1 MFRFLPYILKTLW
14 RHRTRTLLTV
24 SGTAVALLVFS
35 FVTAVQEGLS
45 RLLSER
51 EQDRTLIVFQANR
64 FCPSTSKLP
73 EDYSRRIERLPG
85 VQSAV
90 PIKVYMNNCRASLDV
105 VVFNGLPADK
115 LRQVRDLELLQ
126 GEWPT
131 FEKQQDAAVV
141 GQAVAHRRKLKVGQK
156 FSIGMLTVTVTGIFR
171 SPDQSTENM
180 IFTHVDFLQRTR
192 GLNSVGTVTQLEV
205 RLKESA
211 DAQATSGAI
220 DDLFRSGPIAT
231 NTRTKGV
238 FQASAVG
245 DLVELVGFTRYL
257 GLACVGLVLGLV
269 ATTTVMGVQD
279 RIKEHAVL
287 QTMGFTGWHIFAFVV
302 AESVLVSLAGGT
314 IGVGTALAIL
324 STRSMALG
332 TEGILITFLPSLS
345 LSLTGLAAAAT
356 VGVLAGLIP
365 ATQAAR
371 AEIVPAL
378 RFS

>member
-115 LRQVRDLELLQ
+115 LHQFRDLELLQ
-126 GEWPT
+126 GDWPT
-131 FEKQQDAAVV
+131 FEQQQDAAVV
-141 GQAVAHRRKLKVGQK
+141 GQAVAQRRKLKVGQK
-156 FSIGMLTVTVTGIFR
+156 FSIGMLTVTVVGIFR

-180 IFTHVDFLQRTR
+180 IFTHLDFLQRTR

-245 DLVELVGFTRYL
+245 DLVELVGFTQYL

-287 QTMGFTGWHIFAFVV
+287 QTMGFTGWHIFAFVI
-302 AESVLVSLAGGT
+302 AESALVSLAGGT

-324 STRSMALG
+324 STQSMALG

-345 LSLTGLAAAAT
+345 LCLTGLAAATA

>member
-1 MFRFLPYILKTLW
+1 MIRFLPYVLKTLW

-35 FVTAVQEGLS
+35 FVTAVQEGLV
-45 RLLSER
+45 RLLSDR
-51 EQDRTLIVFQANR
+51 QHDRTLIAFQANR

-73 EDYSRRIERLPG
+73 EDYARRVERLPG
-85 VQSAV
+85 VKSAV

-105 VVFNGLPADK
+105 VVFNGLPPDK
-115 LRQVRDLELLQ
+115 LRQVRSLELVA
-126 GEWPT
+126 GDWAT
-131 FEKQQDAAVV
+131 FERQHDAAVV
-141 GQAVAHRRKLKVGQK
+141 GQSVANRRRLAVGQK

-180 IFTHVDFLQRTR
+180 IFTHLDFLQRTK

-205 RLKESA
+205 QLNDSA
-211 DAQATSGAI
+211 DPRATSQAI

-245 DLVELVGFTRYL
+245 DLVELVGFTQYL
-257 GLACVGLVLGLV
+257 GFACVGLVLGLV

-287 QTMGFTGWHIFAFVV
+287 QTMGFTGWHIFAFVIT
-302 AESVLVSLAGGT
+302 ESLLVSIAGGA
-314 IGVGTALAIL
+314 IGIGSALIIL
-324 STRSMALG
+324 STSNFALG
-332 TEGILITFLPSLS
+332 TEGILITFLPSIS
-345 LSLTGLAAAAT
+345 LGLTGLIVAMV
-356 VGVLAGLIP
+356 VGLLAGVIP
-365 ATQAAR
+365 AFQASR

-378 RFS
+378 RFG

>member
-35 FVTAVQEGLS
+35 LVAAVQEGLS

-51 EQDRTLIVFQANR
+51 EHDRTLIVFQANR

-73 EDYSRRIERLPG
+73 QDYAQRIDRLPG
-85 VQSAV
+85 VERAV

-105 VVFNGLPADK
+105 VVFNGLPAAE
-115 LRQVRDLELLQ
+115 LRQVRDLELME
-126 GEWPT
+126 GSWSA

-141 GQAVAHRRKLKVGQK
+141 GQAVAQRRRLAIGQK

-171 SPDQSTENM
+171 SPDPSTENM
-180 IFTHVDFLQRTR
+180 IFTHLDFLQRTR

-205 RLKESA
+205 RLDESA
-211 DAQATSGAI
+211 DAQATGRAI

-231 NTRTKGV
+231 NTRTKGA
-238 FQASAVG
+238 FQAGAVG

-269 ATTTVMGVQD
+269 ATTTVMSVQD

-287 QTMGFTGWHIFAFVV
+287 QTMGFTGWHIFAFVL
-302 AESVLVSLAGGT
+302 AESVLVSLAGGVM
-314 IGVGTALAIL
+314 GVGIALAIL
-324 STRSMALG
+324 STRSLALG

-345 LSLTGLAAAAT
+345 LAATGVAAAAA
-356 VGVLAGLIP
+356 VGLLAGMIP
-365 ATQAAR
+365 AAGAAR

>member
-1 MFRFLPYILKTLW
+1 MFRFLPYVLKTLW

-35 FVTAVQEGLS
+35 FVTAVQEGLT
-45 RLLSER
+45 RLLN
-51 EQDRTLIVFQANR
+51 DRRHDHTLIAFQANR

-73 EDYSRRIERLPG
+73 EDYARRVERLPG
-85 VQSAV
+85 VKSAV

-115 LRQVRDLELLQ
+115 LRQVRSLDLLE
-126 GEWPT
+126 GDWST
-131 FEKQQDAAVV
+131 FERQQDAAIV
-141 GQAVAHRRKLKVGQK
+141 GQSVAQRRRLAVGQK

-180 IFTHVDFLQRTR
+180 IFTHLDFLQRTK

-205 RLKESA
+205 KLEDNA
-211 DAQATSGAI
+211 DPQSTSQAI

-245 DLVELVGFTRYL
+245 DLVELVGFTQYL
-257 GLACVGLVLGLV
+257 GFACVALVLGLV

-287 QTMGFTGWHIFAFVV
+287 QTMGFTGWHIFAFVIT
-302 AESVLVSLAGGT
+302 ESLLVSVAGGALG
-314 IGVGTALAIL
+314 IGTALIIL
-324 STRSMALG
+324 STSNFALG
-332 TEGILITFLPSLS
+332 TEGILITFLPSIS
-345 LSLTGLAAAAT
+345 LGLTGLAVALL
-356 VGVLAGLIP
+356 VGLVAGIVP
-365 ATQAAR
+365 AFQAAR

-378 RFS
+378 RFG

>member
-73 EDYSRRIERLPG
+73 EDYSRRIVRLPG

-105 VVFNGLPADK
+105 VVFNGFPADK
-115 LRQVRDLELLQ
+115 LRQFRDLELLQ

-141 GQAVAHRRKLKVGQK
+141 GQAVAQRRKLKVGQK

-180 IFTHVDFLQRTR
+180 IFTHLDFLQRTR

-205 RLKESA
+205 RLRESA
-211 DAQATSGAI
+211 DAQATSRAI
-220 DDLFRSGPIAT
+220 DHLFRSGPIAT

-245 DLVELVGFTRYL
+245 DLVELVGFTQYL

-324 STRSMALG
+324 STQSMALG

-345 LSLTGLAAAAT
+345 LCLTGLAAATA
-356 VGVLAGLIP
+356 VGILAGLIP

>member
-1 MFRFLPYILKTLW
+1 MFHFLPYILKTIW

-35 FVTAVQEGLS
+35 FVLAVQEGLA
-45 RLLSER
+45 RLLNDR
-51 EQDRTLIVFQANR
+51 QHDRTLIVFQANR

-85 VQSAV
+85 VKSAV

-115 LRQVRDLELLQ
+115 LREVRSLEMIE
-126 GEWPT
+126 GDWAT
-131 FEKQQDAAVV
+131 FEREQDAAVI
-141 GQAVAHRRKLKVGQK
+141 GQAVAQRRKLQVGEK
-156 FSIGMLTVTVTGIFR
+156 FSIGMLTVTIAGIFR
-171 SPDQSTENM
+171 SPEQSEENM
-180 IFTHVDFLQRTR
+180 IYTHLDFLQRTR
-192 GLNSVGTVTQLEV
+192 GLDSVGTVTQLEV
-205 RLKESA
+205 LLKEGS
-211 DAQATSGAI
+211 DPQQTSQAI
-220 DDLFRSGPIAT
+220 DDLFRSGPVET

-238 FQASAVG
+238 FQATAVG

-287 QTMGFTGWHIFAFVV
+287 QTIGFTGWHIFGFVI
-302 AESVLVSLAGGT
+302 AESILVSVAGG
-314 IGVGTALAIL
+314 ILGVGAATLVL
-324 STRSMALG
+324 SMNSFALG
-332 TEGILITFLPSLS
+332 TEGILITFLPSAS
-345 LSLTGLAAAAT
+345 LAVTGLSAAVL
-356 VGVLAGLIP
+356 VGLVAGFIP
-365 ATQAAR
+365 ASQAAR

-378 RFS
+378 RFG